1 MKIGLYHL
9 ISDVHK
15 EEYVNSTLQGFLA
28 DIEEKLGE
36 KLENINLSDFNQK
49 DCFPLIFIKSG
60 GAEEKFT
67 QIFKQINR
75 PHLLLSSSLHN
86 SLAASLEIASFLKQ
100 KGKRVEII
108 HGSSEYIA
116 TRIKELRKISR

>member
-60 GAEEKFT
+60 GADVEGIAVE
-67 QIFKQINR
+67 
-75 PHLLLSSSLHN
+75 LELHAN
-86 SLAASLEIASFLKQ
+86 SQSTWRYARLQFC
-100 KGKRVEII
+100 G
-108 HGSSEYIA
+108 
-116 TRIKELRKISR
+116 